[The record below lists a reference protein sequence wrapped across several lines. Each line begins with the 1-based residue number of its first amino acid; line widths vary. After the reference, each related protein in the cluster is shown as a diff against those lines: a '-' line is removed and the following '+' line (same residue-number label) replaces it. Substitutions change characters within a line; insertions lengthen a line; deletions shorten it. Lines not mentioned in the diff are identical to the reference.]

1 MMDEKKIAR
10 WFLEN
15 FHVHTDWTG
24 TRVETRQHCQT
35 VKEVIDKFIRDLGN
49 EPGLS

>member
-1 MMDEKKIAR
+1 MQKIIDMDKEKIAK

-24 TRVETRQHCQT
+24 SYVETQYKCDS
-35 VKEVIDKFIRDLGN
+35 VKELINKFLRENI
-49 EPGLS
+49 